1 VFDLFLC
8 LPTTVFV
15 IFLIIKLR
23 SALRKLYETESLI
36 MSTYYSFIWSVSI
49 FNILRCLLNYFLK
62 EPDIVYNILFLLS
75 NFILVF
81 LEISV
86 VVFMS
91 HGYMVSGREA
101 IHRTIVI
108 TGAVC
113 LVYITIQ
120 AGFLFGMNL
129 KLYKQVDSPSCLY
142 WFIVNFL
149 FAIIYLVILILPKTS
164 LRDKLPA
171 RRSFYH
177 YVTFLFVLNFVKCI
191 GEIMVY
197 AHLDVG
203 FCFIDVGFFAYYALY
218 APLLYICFLRDFFRD
233 VTLPYGFVEMSK
245 SGYLDS
251 DT

>member
-1 VFDLFLC
+1 LLVKFRLLRNIQPDQLLFTNCTHKPFVNRTMLNTTLFRQVFETPYCKDFLIWNWKGIEVFDLFLC

-108 TGAVC
+108 TVAIC

-120 AGFLFGMNL
+120 AGFFVWNESQTL
-129 KLYKQVDSPSCLY
+129 Q
-142 WFIVNFL
+142 
-149 FAIIYLVILILPKTS
+149 TS
-164 LRDKLPA
+164 G
-171 RRSFYH
+171 F
-177 YVTFLFVLNFVKCI
+177 TFL
-191 GEIMVY
+191 
-197 AHLDVG
+197 
-203 FCFIDVGFFAYYALY
+203 
-218 APLLYICFLRDFFRD
+218 PLLVYSKFPVCHN
-233 VTLPYGFVEMSK
+233 LPCYPNSTKNFS
-245 SGYLDS
+245 SR
-251 DT
+251 